1 MTIQQALQT
10 VLTQLKESLIP
21 LSDEQYNDKIEV
33 LSNAT
38 IGQHVRHIV
47 EMFVC
52 LQEGFNQGIVNYENR
67 ERDIAIETSK
77 ETALNLIYLINGS
90 LHAENK
96 SLKLEAGFDD
106 SSDELYIIPS
116 NYYRELVYNLEHTI
130 HHMALLKI
138 GIRAVSNIK
147 LPEGYGVASATIK
160 HRKELI
166 NS

>member
-1 MTIQQALQT
+1 MTIQQTLQT

-21 LSDEQYNDKIEV
+21 LSNEQYNDKIEV

-52 LQEGFNQGIVNYENR
+52 LQEGFNSGIVNYENR
-67 ERDIAIETSK
+67 ERDITIETSK

-96 SLKLEAGFDD
+96 NLNLEAGFDD
-106 SSDELYIIPS
+106 SCEELYIIP
-116 NYYRELVYNLEHTI
+116 TI
-130 HHMALLKI
+130 S
-138 GIRAVSNIK
+138 R
-147 LPEGYGVASATIK
+147 
-160 HRKELI
+160 
-166 NS
+166 